1 MTQKK
6 TQKNS
11 SLVLVRHGQSVWN
24 ARNLFTGWRDVDLS
38 DQGREEAQMAGER
51 LLAEGFHFDMAWS
64 SALMRAQKTCEIILQ
79 QMGQED
85 IPCTYDEA
93 LNERDYGDLS
103 GSDKDAARQ
112 KYGAA
117 QVHQWRRSFSDR
129 PPGGES
135 LEDTYDRVLPY
146 YKKHIWPLWQQGQ
159 RILIVAHGNSLRAL
173 VMELEKLSP
182 QQIVKIE
189 IPTGQE
195 MIYHLTQQKE
205 IARVRF

>member
-1 MTQKK
+1 MI
-6 TQKNS
+6 QKNA

-24 ARNLFTGWRDVDLS
+24 AKNLFTGWRDVDLS
-38 DQGREEAQMAGER
+38 DQGREEAQMAGEK

-79 QMGQED
+79 QMRQED
-85 IPCTYDEA
+85 IPRTYDEA

-103 GSDKDAARQ
+103 GSNKDAARQ

-117 QVHQWRRSFSDR
+117 QVHQWRRGFSGR

-135 LEDTYDRVLPY
+135 LKDTYDRVIPY
-146 YKKHIWPLWQQGQ
+146 YKKHIQPLWQQGQ
-159 RILIVAHGNSLRAL
+159 TIGQTMLIVAHGNSLRAL

-182 QQIVKIE
+182 RQIVKIE
-189 IPTGQE
+189 IPTGKPV
-195 MIYHLTQQKE
+195 IYHLTAKSE
-205 IARVRF
+205 IVRQD